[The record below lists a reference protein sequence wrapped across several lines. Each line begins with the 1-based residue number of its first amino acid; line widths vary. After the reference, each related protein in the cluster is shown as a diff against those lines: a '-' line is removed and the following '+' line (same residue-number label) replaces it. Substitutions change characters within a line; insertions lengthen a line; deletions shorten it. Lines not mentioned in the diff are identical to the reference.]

1 MKVIRDGGGAAPVHW
16 CSFFRKTESG
26 SNPFRYGTYRI
37 SGLMFEAEVVRDG
50 QNDVIRS

>member
-1 MKVIRDGGGAAPVHW
+1 MVVVRLRAIGVRTLE
-16 CSFFRKTESG
+16 KTESG